1 MRGSPAICARTSSS
15 IWLLVV
21 SMFAT
26 LRLRELGA
34 RSGLRRRIRVG
45 YVSRRPVRP
54 PVAQEDLD
62 RRGDRDG
69 EQRAEDP
76 EQRRAD
82 QDGEDRDD
90 RVDLQR
96 AAVDDRL
103 DERVLDALVDDD
115 ERDPH
120 DRRGGKI
127 DRGGGEADEDRAERR
142 ADERDQVEET
152 DEQGERE
159 RVG

>member
-1 MRGSPAICARTSSS
+1 MRGSSAICARTSSS
-15 IWLLVV
+15 IWRVEM
-21 SMFAT
+21 SMLAT
-26 LRLRELGA
+26 LRLHGLGA
-34 RSGLRRRIRVG
+34 RTVLRRRIRVG

-69 EQRAEDP
+69 EQRAQDP

-103 DERVLDALVDDD
+103 DE
-115 ERDPH
+115 
-120 DRRGGKI
+120 
-127 DRGGGEADEDRAERR
+127 
-142 ADERDQVEET
+142 
-152 DEQGERE
+152 
-159 RVG
+159 

>member
-1 MRGSPAICARTSSS
+1 MRGSSAICARTSAS
-15 IWLLVV
+15 IWLLLVV
-21 SMFAT
+21 SMRAT
-26 LRLRELGA
+26 LWLRELGA
-34 RSGLRRRIRVG
+34 RTVLRRRIRVG

-62 RRGDRDG
+62 RRGGRDG

-120 DRRGGKI
+120 DR
-127 DRGGGEADEDRAERR
+127 GGGEVDGGGGDRDEDRAERR
-142 ADERDQVEET
+142 ADERDEVEEA
-152 DEQGERE
+152 DEQAQ
-159 RVG
+159 

>member
-103 DERVLDALVDDD
+103 DERVLDALVGDD

-120 DRRGGKI
+120 DR
-127 DRGGGEADEDRAERR
+127 GGGEVDGGSGDRDEDRAERG
-142 ADERDQVEET
+142 AEEGGG
-152 DEQGERE
+152 GEEGGEKTGRE
-159 RVG
+159 G